1 MSANSNSH
9 QNIPSSSD
17 AEAIFR
23 DKHAEE
29 VRHSIAQSAN
39 SRTLVFVL
47 FGTDSE
53 TCVPQNCQIELTCRS
68 QFEPLLLH

>member
-39 SRTLVFVL
+39 SRTVVL
-47 FGTDSE
+47 SCLALRDSE
-53 TCVPQNCQIELTCRS
+53 TCVPHKVVKLN
-68 QFEPLLLH
+68 